1 MKICRL
7 KQTKRIEK
15 KLCPAAARDC
25 VLSKLIYLVLL
36 LLFKKKDMLPIKT
49 NKQTLLIA
57 AKLGFFSNYFSLLLY
72 PRKYYYPFNIHA

>member
-1 MKICRL
+1 L
-7 KQTKRIEK
+7 KRNYA
-15 KLCPAAARDC
+15 P
-25 VLSKLIYLVLL
+25 LL
-36 LLFKKKDMLPIKT
+36 LAIVCVVEINIFGTTTTIQEKKDMLPIKT